1 MTAHIAAQLTA
12 TRKTMTIALAYMSSA
27 DMLPIELMVIVFG
40 VAGAALVLVAAGLAY
55 DKWKKDKQ

>member
-1 MTAHIAAQLTA
+1 
-12 TRKTMTIALAYMSSA
+12 MTIALAYMSSA